1 MRKILFLS
9 LAILLAGLMICS
21 GCSSSDDEI
30 KKEQPI
36 NPDDSDEPED
46 GSSEPSGR
54 DLKADLK
61 QLSENTSLK
70 MWTCAH
76 RSNTLKGIQNG
87 IPGNSVEAVKYA
99 IEAGVDMIEVDARAT
114 SDGVIVNMHD
124 AGIGN
129 TTTGSGNLSTMLSS
143 TLFGYYLKDNQ
154 GRATQF
160 KVPTFE
166 QILKAAKGK
175 IYICVDVKEPA
186 LLRRLVKMVA
196 DKGMTNEVCY
206 FVGSTYI
213 DNILE
218 YNKDAIPFPWV
229 SNTTDVNNYQKYYAK
244 SIPMVQFNINVNNLT
259 TLVGAIKTAKLIG
272 YANHLENDDSQLL
285 NNNDYSK
292 VDVFIQNKIEVIQTD
307 YSDIIIPYL
316 KENGVR

>member
-9 LAILLAGLMICS
+9 LAFSLFGQMICT
-21 GCSSSDDEI
+21 GCSESDEVI
-30 KKEQPI
+30 KKEQ
-36 NPDDSDEPED
+36 SDNSDYED
-46 GSSEPSGR
+46 EEDNSDNEPSTKN
-54 DLKADLK
+54 LKADLK
-61 QLSENTSLK
+61 QLSENTNLK
-70 MWTCAH
+70 IWTCAH

-87 IPGNSVEAVKYA
+87 IPGNSVEAIKYA
-99 IEAGVDMIEVDARAT
+99 IEAKVNMIEVDARAT

-129 TTTGSGNLSTMLSS
+129 TTTGSGNLSTMLSN

-154 GRATQF
+154 GRATKF

-166 QILKAAKGK
+166 QVLKAAKGK

-213 DNILE
+213 DDILG
-218 YNKDAIPFPWV
+218 YNKDVIPFPWV
-229 SNTTDVNNYQKYYAK
+229 SSTADVSNYQKYYAK
-244 SIPMVQFNINVNNLT
+244 SIPMVQFSIDTTNLT
-259 TLVGAIKTAKLIG
+259 ELVGAIKTAKLVG

-285 NNNDYSK
+285 NNNDYTK
-292 VDVFIQNKIEVIQTD
+292 VDLFIQQKVEVMQTD

-316 KENGVR
+316 EGKGLR

>member
-9 LAILLAGLMICS
+9 LVFFLFGPMICT
-21 GCSSSDDEI
+21 GCSSSDDET
-30 KKEQPI
+30 KKEQSTNTDSEEPE
-36 NPDDSDEPED
+36 DDSDEP
-46 GSSEPSGR
+46 STK

-61 QLSENTSLK
+61 RLSENSSLK

-87 IPGNSVEAVKYA
+87 IPGNSVEAIKYA

-114 SDGVIVNMHD
+114 SDGIIVNMHD

-143 TLFGYYLKDNQ
+143 TLFGYYLKDQQ

-166 QILKAAKGK
+166 QVLKVAKGK
-175 IYICVDVKEPA
+175 IYICVDVKEPV
-186 LLRRLVKMVA
+186 LLRRLVRMVA

-206 FVGSTYI
+206 FVGNTYI
-213 DNILE
+213 DDILG
-218 YNKDAIPFPWV
+218 YNQDAVPFPWV
-229 SNTTDVNNYQKYYAK
+229 SSIADVSNYQKYYAK
-244 SIPMVQFNINVNNLT
+244 SIPMVQFSIDATNLT
-259 TLVGAIKTAKLIG
+259 ELVGAIKTAKLVG

-316 KENGVR
+316 ERKGLR

>member
-36 NPDDSDEPED
+36 NPDDSDEPEE
-46 GSSEPSGR
+46 GASEPSCR
-54 DLKADLK
+54 DLKAELK
-61 QLSENTSLK
+61 KWSENTS
-70 MWTCAH
+70 
-76 RSNTLKGIQNG
+76 LKGIQNG

-272 YANHLENDDSQLL
+272 YANDDSQLL
-285 NNNDYSK
+285 NNNDYPK

-316 KENGVR
+316 KEKGVR